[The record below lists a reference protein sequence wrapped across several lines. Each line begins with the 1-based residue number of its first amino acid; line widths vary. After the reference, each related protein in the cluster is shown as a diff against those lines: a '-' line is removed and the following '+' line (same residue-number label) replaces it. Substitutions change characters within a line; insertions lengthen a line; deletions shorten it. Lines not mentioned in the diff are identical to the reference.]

1 MLIAR
6 EVRMITLP
14 DGRKAWE
21 VFTTPKEVQAIL
33 DRVSKYPD
41 FCLTIVEGPIA
52 VMEKAG

>member
-33 DRVSKYPD
+33 DRVAQYPD
-41 FCLTIVEGPIA
+41 FCLTITEEMSHDLRQG
-52 VMEKAG
+52 